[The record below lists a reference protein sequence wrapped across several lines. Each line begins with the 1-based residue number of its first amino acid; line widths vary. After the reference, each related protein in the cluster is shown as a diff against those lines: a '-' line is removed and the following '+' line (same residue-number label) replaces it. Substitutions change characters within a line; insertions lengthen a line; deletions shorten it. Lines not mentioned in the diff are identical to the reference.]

1 MKIGDPE
8 FIRFKQSLIDQGADY
23 ETDEDY
29 LEAFNN
35 LVSYV
40 ELLAEME
47 EEQKNRNK
55 DESEPGDYSI

>member
-23 ETDEDY
+23 ETDADY

-35 LVSYV
+35 LVGYFDV
-40 ELLAEME
+40 LIQMDQ
-47 EEQKNRNK
+47 EQKNK
-55 DESEPGDYSI
+55 TALEEVD